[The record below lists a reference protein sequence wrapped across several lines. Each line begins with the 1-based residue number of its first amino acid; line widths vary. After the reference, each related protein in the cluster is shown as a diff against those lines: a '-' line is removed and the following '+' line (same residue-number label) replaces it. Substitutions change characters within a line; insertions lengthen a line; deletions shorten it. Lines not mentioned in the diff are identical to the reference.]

1 MKPTTIML
9 FRSAVCSA
17 LFLCQAAIAG
27 PVALSRD
34 AQGEALIVP
43 LWTVEAGNDTLI
55 SLRNNSVLPVAVKVR
70 IIDGDGFELLALNI
84 YLDDDD
90 SWTGAMTAAGSG
102 AELISVDHS
111 CVLPRFDADA
121 SGAVRI
127 GLPVIARRSGYIEI
141 VEMGYHDVGLVGGPR
156 VQWSTCSDL
165 AERFETGD
173 WATDPDSD
181 LGRPQGVTSA
191 GVRIIDVADGGMV
204 SVPTTALDGFS
215 DIVQHSAPDRP
226 VPNLSTAHAPA
237 AALDATES
245 RLCGSHGCRVL
256 SWELPVEAVAS
267 VLAAPRLRGGVTVNP
282 AIGGQTELVITR
294 PLKRYESDS
303 GFALG
308 ADVGLALYDREGRF
322 VEPDLQTVQLSPPP
336 PPKATPID
344 LPALQTDDAVV
355 AIAFDQHGGDG
366 QAFTSSLLGLPGE
379 SLSLDGTG
387 FVAGHAEIRFNEFPE
402 SRLISLEGQSVR
414 GEAAIG
420 IVVLQFSN
428 GTLEAD
434 PATQVSVLS
443 NYRTAEAMTRR

>member
-1 MKPTTIML
+1 MKIML
-9 FRSAVCSA
+9 FRIAMFSAY
-17 LFLCQAAIAG
+17 FLCQPAAAG
-27 PVALSRD
+27 PVGLSAD
-34 AQGEALIVP
+34 HQGQALILP
-43 LWTVEAGNDTLI
+43 LWTVEAGNDSLI
-55 SLRNNSVLPVAVKVR
+55 TVRNNSLLPVAVKVR
-70 IIDGDGFELLALNI
+70 IIDGDGFELLAFNLYLN
-84 YLDDDD
+84 DDD
-90 SWTGAMTAAGSG
+90 SWTGAMSAAGGG
-102 AELISVDHS
+102 AELISTDES

-121 SGAVRI
+121 SGVTRV
-127 GLPVIARRSGYIEI
+127 GLPVSMRRSGYIEI

-282 AIGGQTELVITR
+282 AIGAQTELVITR

>member
-1 MKPTTIML
+1 MKIML
-9 FRSAVCSA
+9 FRIAMFSAY
-17 LFLCQAAIAG
+17 FLCQPAAAG
-27 PVALSRD
+27 PVGLSAD
-34 AQGEALIVP
+34 HQGQALILP
-43 LWTVEAGNDTLI
+43 LWTVEAGNDSLI
-55 SLRNNSVLPVAVKVR
+55 TVRNNSLLPVAVKVR
-70 IIDGDGFELLALNI
+70 IIDGDGFELLAFNLYLN
-84 YLDDDD
+84 DDD
-90 SWTGAMTAAGSG
+90 SWTGAMTAAGGG
-102 AELISVDHS
+102 AELISTDES

-121 SGAVRI
+121 SGVIRV
-127 GLPVIARRSGYIEI
+127 GLPVSMRRSGYIEI

-156 VQWSTCSDL
+156 VPWSTCSEL

-191 GVRIIDVADGGMV
+191 GVRIIDVAEGGMV

-282 AIGGQTELVITR
+282 AIGAQTELVITR